1 MFEIINKHI
10 SWVVPLI
17 LCAIGWLIKEYF
29 AIKTEMTKLEYKVES
44 QAKDLTELKDAAND
58 LKEAVNRLNINTEVI
73 ASWVKLQSGDTL
85 IQRRNHNE

>member
-44 QAKDLTELKDAAND
+44 QAKDLTELKDAASD
-58 LKEAVNRLNINTEVI
+58 LKEAVNRLNIHTEVI